1 MSDEVSLI
9 EVSLIEVSL
18 ICLKSVL
25 LKSVGGSR
33 YQVSYQ
39 PDSAG
44 A

>member
-1 MSDEVSLI
+1 MSD

-33 YQVSYQ
+33 YQISYQ
-39 PDSAG
+39 PDAFAG